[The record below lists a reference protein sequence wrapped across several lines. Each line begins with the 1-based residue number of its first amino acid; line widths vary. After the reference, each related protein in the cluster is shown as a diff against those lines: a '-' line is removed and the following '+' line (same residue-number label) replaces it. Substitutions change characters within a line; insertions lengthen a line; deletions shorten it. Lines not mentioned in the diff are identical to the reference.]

1 MTSEYISLS
10 LSPQPSEHARAFL
23 RSDKL
28 SLTDTNFCPKEVLK
42 FSPIPTSKYCKRSN
56 FENFTS
62 ITQYD
67 MDLKFDNVSVQ
78 TKEGFLDGLN

>member
-1 MTSEYISLS
+1 MTSVYINTSLCLS
-10 LSPQPSEHARAFL
+10 LCQPSEHARAFL

-78 TKEGFLDGLN
+78 SKY